1 MSKVRRIYVEKKD
14 AYAVKA
20 KDLKKQFKDYLGIK
34 ADNVRVLT
42 RYDMEG
48 VYEES
53 FPMNEKEKCFSQEF
67 LPGQF
72 DQRADSA
79 EQCVKLLNEEETP
92 VIKTATTYVVEGDVT
107 EEQMQTIRQLFRE
120 NPDYVKLLSE
130 PSIPKEERT
139 KLLDTA
145 FGTEAERYLVN
156 FLKLL
161 CERGILGEYS
171 GCCEEFTRRY
181 NVDHNIA
188 TAVVT
193 SAVALTDEQMA
204 ALKDKL
210 EKISG
215 KTVTL
220 TQKTDPTVLAGLK
233 VELEGRQL
241 DGTVKSRLDDLS
253 RKLNELIV

>member
-1 MSKVRRIYVEKKD
+1 MTQIARLYGSSMY
-14 AYAVKA
+14 
-20 KDLKKQFKDYLGIK
+20 DLAAEEQLTDT
-34 ADNVRVLT
+34 VL
-42 RYDMEG
+42 
-48 VYEES
+48 
-53 FPMNEKEKCFSQEF
+53 
-67 LPGQF
+67 
-72 DQRADSA
+72 
-79 EQCVKLLNEEETP
+79 
-92 VIKTATTYVVEGDVT
+92 
-107 EEQMQTIRQLFRE
+107 EQMQTIRQLFRE

-139 KLLDTA
+139 KLLEDD
-145 FGTEAERYLVN
+145 RDLVN

-220 TQKTDPTVLAGLK
+220 TQKTDTTVLAGLK
-233 VELEGRQL
+233 EELEGRQL
-241 DGTVKSRLDDLS
+241 DGTVKSRLDGLS